1 MNGTT
6 SLHSIGSLST
16 RTGVPVR
23 TIRFYSDSGLLPPT
37 QRTSAG
43 YRCYDDAALLRLRT
57 ICVLREL
64 DVDLASIRRVLGGS
78 LSVTEVAAAHADAT
92 ELQIRVLRRRQSVL
106 RHLARRGS
114 SPEEISFMHRLTSLT
129 TGERHRLITDFID
142 DLTARTSTAGS
153 EVAALRTAF
162 PDLPDDPSDAQLAAW
177 VELAELMTDDDFR
190 ARMARGASAAA
201 PADEDVL
208 PGIPAETAAD
218 LMAVARQ
225 AAGVAMEAGADPEGE
240 DATVVV
246 DGVVA
251 HFAAVLGRPDS
262 RELRE
267 WMASRFEAGHDPLVE
282 RYFRLVWTVNDWHV
296 VPGHLPFQPWIV
308 KVLRRPRP
316 NERARPR
323 K

>member
-1 MNGTT
+1 M
-6 SLHSIGSLST
+6 
-16 RTGVPVR
+16 
-23 TIRFYSDSGLLPPT
+23 
-37 QRTSAG
+37 
-43 YRCYDDAALLRLRT
+43 
-57 ICVLREL
+57 
-64 DVDLASIRRVLGGS
+64 
-78 LSVTEVAAAHADAT
+78 
-92 ELQIRVLRRRQSVL
+92 
-106 RHLARRGS
+106 
-114 SPEEISFMHRLTSLT
+114 
-129 TGERHRLITDFID
+129 
-142 DLTARTSTAGS
+142 
-153 EVAALRTAF
+153 RTAF

>member
-129 TGERHRLITDFID
+129 T
-142 DLTARTSTAGS
+142 ARTTP
-153 EVAALRTAF
+153 
-162 PDLPDDPSDAQLAAW
+162 PDHGLH
-177 VELAELMTDDDFR
+177 R
-190 ARMARGASAAA
+190 
-201 PADEDVL
+201 
-208 PGIPAETAAD
+208 
-218 LMAVARQ
+218 
-225 AAGVAMEAGADPEGE
+225 
-240 DATVVV
+240 
-246 DGVVA
+246 
-251 HFAAVLGRPDS
+251 
-262 RELRE
+262 
-267 WMASRFEAGHDPLVE
+267 
-282 RYFRLVWTVNDWHV
+282 
-296 VPGHLPFQPWIV
+296 
-308 KVLRRPRP
+308 
-316 NERARPR
+316 
-323 K
+323 